1 MPCHLEAEEADEA
14 FLRLLVEAVRPVRDG
29 KQVGVQWTPAH
40 TGHVKVLG
48 QVSVQRTPAHTG
60 HVKVLGQV
68 SVQRTPVKVLSRTG
82 QRTVD
87 SKSPAHTGHV

>member
-1 MPCHLEAEEADEA
+1 MPGHLEAEEADEA

-48 QVSVQRTPAHTG
+48 QVSVQRTP
-60 HVKVLGQV
+60 
-68 SVQRTPVKVLSRTG
+68 VKVLSRTG